1 MHSFWR
7 DFRNGARLLSNRPG
21 FATTAILTLALGI
34 GANTAM
40 FSIVR
45 DLLLKP
51 LPIPNSDQVV
61 RVYMHFHPQDMDLG
75 TMADSDFRDLEIL
88 NHSFQSLGLFLDGAT
103 FEITDGGETQLVSGA
118 FVTSGFFSTLGQTPL
133 LGRVFLP
140 QDEMPN
146 SGPVVIL
153 SETLWHRLF
162 NANPGAIGQTIHL
175 GSQNFTVV
183 GVMPRSFRFPSDK
196 DQLWANYALDPLT
209 KRGPWFSY
217 GIARLKPG
225 VNLERAQADVNVI
238 GRQIEEAS
246 PTLYSNLTLPLI
258 PIRESVTADVRPS
271 LLLLFAAVFVVL
283 LIAVVNVSNL
293 LLVHSAS
300 RRQEIAIRR
309 SLGAAH
315 LRIALQLLA
324 ESISLLSLGGAL
336 GLSFAYAAIR
346 LVRGFNPENISEV
359 RDIHFDASI
368 LAFAGLLTLG
378 AWILCTLGPVFLNS
392 RIDLNIAL
400 KSAGSF
406 PSSVRPRALSTL
418 AVCEIA
424 LSAVLLVCTGLLL
437 RSFLELQ
444 KVNPGFQAPPK
455 NILVLK
461 FSVTQSRPFDP
472 TDWLAIYQRLLVK
485 IQALPGVTSAALSR
499 SVPPDSGCGC
509 SPFMIEGQP
518 WAPGA
523 YPAFPYVAVT
533 ENYFSSLAIPLLKGR
548 SFSAQDQPKSR
559 KVAIISDSLAR
570 RYFPNQNPIGK
581 RIKLDGPEDRHWSY
595 LEIVGVVGDVKYLG
609 LARPFEPAYYV
620 PLTQDVENVFLVVRS
635 AVPASTVAQ
644 EVRTAINTSVSDV
657 VLVRM
662 NTMEQL
668 LSNSVA
674 APRLRTALV
683 AIFASVALLLAAIG
697 VYGVLAYSVGRR
709 RHEIG
714 VRMALGAER
723 ADVLRLVVGHGLK
736 IALVGLAIGV
746 ATSFALTSVLR
757 KLLFQVKPTDPIT
770 FLAVCVVLM
779 LAALAAGY
787 LPARRALRVDPL
799 IALHYE

>member
-1 MHSFWR
+1 MHSVWR
-7 DFRNGARLLSNRPG
+7 DFRYGARLLSKRSG

-51 LPIPNSDQVV
+51 LTIPNPDQIV

-88 NHSFQSLGLFLDGAT
+88 NHSFQSLGLFLEGAP
-103 FEITDGGETQLVSGA
+103 FEITGSGETQLVSGA
-118 FVTSGFFSTLGQTPL
+118 FATSGFFSTLEQAPL

-153 SETLWHRLF
+153 SEALWRGLF
-162 NANPGAIGQTIHL
+162 NANPNAIGQTIHL
-175 GSQNFTVV
+175 GNQNFTIV

-196 DQLWANYALDPLT
+196 DELWANYAFDPLT

-225 VNLERAQADVNVI
+225 VNLERAQADVNAI
-238 GRQIEEAS
+238 GRRIEQAN

-258 PIRESVTADVRPS
+258 PLRESIIADVRPS
-271 LLLLFAAVFVVL
+271 LLLMFAAVFVVF

-293 LLVHSAS
+293 LLVHGAS
-300 RRQEIAIRR
+300 RRREIAIRR

-315 LRIALQLLA
+315 LRIALQLFA

-336 GLSFAYAAIR
+336 GFSFAYGAIR
-346 LVRGFNPENISEV
+346 LVRRFNPENISEV
-359 RDIHFDASI
+359 RDIHFDASV
-368 LAFAGLLTLG
+368 LTFAGLLTLG

-392 RIDLNIAL
+392 RVDLNVAL
-400 KSAGSF
+400 KCAGSF
-406 PSSVRPRALSTL
+406 PSPAGPRALSTL
-418 AVCEIA
+418 VVCEIA

-444 KVNPGFQAPPK
+444 KVNPGFHAPPK

-461 FSVTQSRPFDP
+461 FFITQSRPFNP
-472 TDWLAIYQRLLVK
+472 EDWLAIYQRLLVNV
-485 IQALPGVTSAALSR
+485 QGLPGVTSAALSR

-518 WAPGA
+518 WTPGA

-548 SFSAQDQPKSR
+548 AFSAQDQPESR
-559 KVAIISDSLAR
+559 RVAIISNSLAR
-570 RYFPNQNPIGK
+570 RYFPNQDPIGK
-581 RIKLDGPEDRHWSY
+581 RIKLGGPEDRKWPY

-609 LARPFEPAYYV
+609 LARPFEPACYV

-635 AVPASTVAQ
+635 ALPASTVAQ
-644 EVRTAINTSVSDV
+644 EVRAAIKTSGSDV
-657 VLVRM
+657 VFVGM

-674 APRLRTALV
+674 APRLRTTLV

-697 VYGVLAYSVGRR
+697 VYGVLAYSVAHRR
-709 RHEIG
+709 REIG
-714 VRMALGAER
+714 VRMALGAQTG
-723 ADVLRLVVGHGLK
+723 DVLRLVVGHGLK
-736 IALVGLAIGV
+736 IAWLGLAIGA
-746 ATSFALTSVLR
+746 ATSFAFTFVLR
-757 KLLFQVKPTDPIT
+757 KLLFRVKPTDPIT
-770 FLAVCVVLM
+770 FLAVCIVLM
-779 LAALAAGY
+779 LAALAACY